1 MYKYLIVFS
10 LFLSGCYHQK
20 PDFKLKSEDIVCL
33 KDKYYGVKRCVYKT
47 YAEALCFSDAYT
59 GEREIYT
66 GRCLTKLENKINNK

>member
-1 MYKYLIVFS
+1 M
-10 LFLSGCYHQK
+10 
-20 PDFKLKSEDIVCL
+20 CL